1 MSMVVHPCATT
12 PSPAQAQL
20 QNAIVRRLR
29 PFNPREPGFKLTA
42 TKSASSLGIG
52 LPQGK
57 PCDIKASG
65 FRPVAGRPAGLPE
78 RKLSSSRW
86 KNFCARQPGLRP
98 TDGREL
104 TG

>member
-20 QNAIVRRLR
+20 QIAIVRRLR

-42 TKSASSLGIG
+42 SKSASSLGIG

-57 PCDIKASG
+57 PCDIKALD
-65 FRPVAGRPAGLPE
+65 FGRWPAGPQAFPSGSCPHHGGKTFALVSQAFGQRTVE
-78 RKLSSSRW
+78 S
-86 KNFCARQPGLRP
+86 
-98 TDGREL
+98 
-104 TG
+104 